1 MKEVERLQN
10 AETQALNI
18 PVVSVSDVYLFLEW
32 LNKQKKD
39 YMGGE
44 FLYDVKGYYKRLKH
58 GEMFDYWLERVH
70 SR

>member
-1 MKEVERLQN
+1 MENTKNEKLC
-10 AETQALNI
+10 AI
-18 PVVSVSDVYLFLEW
+18 HDVSVSDVHSFLEW
-32 LNKQKKD
+32 LNNQKKD

-44 FLYDVKGYYKRLKH
+44 FLYDVKGYYKRLKQ

>member
-1 MKEVERLQN
+1 MMDTEQTRQSAIQL
-10 AETQALNI
+10 
-18 PVVSVSDVYLFLEW
+18 VSVSDIHSFLDW
-32 LNKQKKD
+32 MNSQPKD

-44 FLYDVKGYYKRLKH
+44 FLYDVKGYYKRLKQ

>member
-1 MKEVERLQN
+1 MAEHCDHIHSIFEGERKG
-10 AETQALNI
+10 I
-18 PVVSVSDVYLFLEW
+18 PVMTALGS
-32 LNKQKKD
+32 LNDD

-44 FLYDVKGYYKRLKH
+44 FLYDVKGYYKRLKQ

>member
-1 MKEVERLQN
+1 MNELHEKPQ
-10 AETQALNI
+10 LNI
-18 PVVSVSDVYLFLEW
+18 PVVSVSDIHSFLDW
-32 LNKQKKD
+32 MNNQTKD

-44 FLYDVKGYYKRLKH
+44 FLYDVKGYYKRLKQ